1 MVKFNASYFIG
12 GRLCV
17 DFCNTF
23 DHLHLPPQH
32 DFFTDYAT
40 ILEWGKAA
48 GIISGHP
55 DAVPASSRREIADLL
70 AVRSL
75 IYRMLLPF
83 ASGET
88 PAAADVAAFNA
99 RWQKVS
105 GSLRLAPANGRY
117 ALVDSSDNPLE
128 RISIAAMRSAA
139 DLLVSGYPEQLRLCG
154 ECGWMFYD
162 TSRNHLRRWCTMK
175 ICGNRAKARRH
186 YERER
191 QKASIHV
198 RAKAKQPQ
206 GICSGK

>member
-99 RWQKVS
+99 RAE
-105 GSLRLAPANGRY
+105 GLRFAAPRPGKGRY
-117 ALVDSSDNPLE
+117 ALVGSSEGPLQ
-128 RISIAAMRSAA
+128 RIRLQPCVPPPS
-139 DLLVSGYPEQLRLCG
+139 LLVSGHPEQLRLCG

-186 YERER
+186 Y
-191 QKASIHV
+191 
-198 RAKAKQPQ
+198 
-206 GICSGK
+206 